1 MPETP
6 DYALENDVLEFADD
20 IVNYVLN
27 ELRNNLGEDWQLRF
41 AALPEEGR
49 KMLFTAL
56 ADAFGDSTEN

>member
-6 DYALENDVLEFADD
+6 DYEMENDVLELAED

-27 ELRNNLGEDWQLRF
+27 ELRENREDWYFRF
-41 AALPEEGR
+41 AELPDEGK

-56 ADAFGDSTEN
+56 ADGFGDSTEE